1 MYKRTKN
8 TDKKYENLVFITL
21 KIREDINRVN
31 KRVKRG
37 TTIQGR

>member
-8 TDKKYENLVFITL
+8 VDKNNKNLVFITL
-21 KIREDINRVN
+21 KIREGINKVN